1 MTERVRNG
9 LKCRDPAETPTPGFR
24 ADCRGS
30 VRVCENLVCISCTE
44 GESASRLTSYICPRL
59 LRRLRSVQHSLA
71 AMIGMPFG
79 KKSPKSE
86 LHEFFQLHPGNPV
99 FDIQPKS
106 NPPAEPLFLCTL
118 TCPAIGGPQG
128 LPEQTFTG
136 QGRNKKTAEQYASE
150 KALEFLRQRGLMA
163 PAIVQMP
170 DQKLPLD
177 LQKQLASTQMVPVS
191 LLLYGCKA
199 VPLHASLIR
208 SIPSMRNP
216 KACWHSVLNAVKP
229 TLISV

>member
-1 MTERVRNG
+1 MYQRV
-9 LKCRDPAETPTPGFR
+9 GFTSH
-24 ADCRGS
+24 S
-30 VRVCENLVCISCTE
+30 VH
-44 GESASRLTSYICPRL
+44 SAGV
-59 LRRLRSVQHSLA
+59 RRTRSVCHIVA
-71 AMIGMPFG
+71 TMMGMPFG

-150 KALEFLRQRGLMA
+150 KALDFLRQRGLMA
-163 PAIVQMP
+163 PAMIQMP
-170 DQKLPLD
+170 EQQLPLD
-177 LQKQLASTQMVPVS
+177 LQRQLANTQMVPVS
-191 LLLYGCKA
+191 
-199 VPLHASLIR
+199 VPSYARSLVFVTSADIHNTRHSNWGASWHGMCLH
-208 SIPSMRNP
+208 
-216 KACWHSVLNAVKP
+216 
-229 TLISV
+229 

>member
-1 MTERVRNG
+1 
-9 LKCRDPAETPTPGFR
+9 
-24 ADCRGS
+24 
-30 VRVCENLVCISCTE
+30 
-44 GESASRLTSYICPRL
+44 
-59 LRRLRSVQHSLA
+59 
-71 AMIGMPFG
+71 MIGMPFG

-86 LHEFFQLHPGNPV
+86 LHEFFQLHPGNPT

-150 KALEFLRQRGLMA
+150 KALDFLRQRGLMA

-170 DQKLPLD
+170 DQQLPLD
-177 LQKQLASTQMVPVS
+177 LQKQLASPQMVPLHDLQLKAMNSRALAPPLQNTQTMQTPTTSNGTGGHGVES
-191 LLLYGCKA
+191 RRDAQEDYDSMEKDDLVAKLKQALRENQRLKFEVEQEQDRRQGAIDMLLG
-199 VPLHASLIR
+199 
-208 SIPSMRNP
+208 
-216 KACWHSVLNAVKP
+216 VKP
-229 TLISV
+229 KQLQ

>member
-1 MTERVRNG
+1 M
-9 LKCRDPAETPTPGFR
+9 
-24 ADCRGS
+24 
-30 VRVCENLVCISCTE
+30 CENLDCISAARPAHIVHCPQCRRASPQEGLPHSCT
-44 GESASRLTSYICPRL
+44 
-59 LRRLRSVQHSLA
+59 
-71 AMIGMPFG
+71 MMGMPFG

-150 KALEFLRQRGLMA
+150 KALDFLRQRGLMA
-163 PAIVQMP
+163 PAMIQMP
-170 DQKLPLD
+170 EQQLPLD
-177 LQKQLASTQMVPVS
+177 LQRQLASTQIIPVS
-191 LLLYGCKA
+191 VLLHGC
-199 VPLHASLIR
+199 SLIFVTPAD
-208 SIPSMRNP
+208 IYNTQHEDLGT
-216 KACWHSVLNAVKP
+216 CWHGTHSPSKP
-229 TLISV
+229 TINVV

>member
-1 MTERVRNG
+1 MH
-9 LKCRDPAETPTPGFR
+9 AETPPPGFR
-24 ADCRGS
+24 AADCRVCAG
-30 VRVCENLVCISCTE
+30 VRK
-44 GESASRLTSYICPRL
+44 PRL
-59 LRRLRSVQHSLA
+59 HRRGERVQAHLVYLSKQQLLCCLKSVHHSFA
-71 AMIGMPFG
+71 TMIGMPFG

-163 PAIVQMP
+163 PAMVQMP

-177 LQKQLASTQMVPVS
+177 LQRQLASTQMVPVS

-199 VPLHASLIR
+199 VLRDTFQTRYENLESMLAWHVECTSALKPSLLF
-208 SIPSMRNP
+208 
-216 KACWHSVLNAVKP
+216 V
-229 TLISV
+229 

>member
-1 MTERVRNG
+1 
-9 LKCRDPAETPTPGFR
+9 
-24 ADCRGS
+24 
-30 VRVCENLVCISCTE
+30 
-44 GESASRLTSYICPRL
+44 
-59 LRRLRSVQHSLA
+59 
-71 AMIGMPFG
+71 MIGMPFG

-86 LHEFFQLHPGNPV
+86 LHEFFQLHPGNPT

-150 KALEFLRQRGLMA
+150 KALDFLRQRGLMA

-170 DQKLPLD
+170 DQQLPLD
-177 LQKQLASTQMVPVS
+177 LQKQLASPQMVPVS
-191 LLLYGCKA
+191 TVTVWVLCSMA
-199 VPLHASLIR
+199 VMRRSSPLSL
-208 SIPSMRNP
+208 S
-216 KACWHSVLNAVKP
+216 
-229 TLISV
+229 

>member
-1 MTERVRNG
+1 MKVPVTQIDFAVLCSNWHHNPYST
-9 LKCRDPAETPTPGFR
+9 LAFPKCSCRHRAETPTSGFR
-24 ADCRGS
+24 AAECRGS
-30 VRVCENLVCISCTE
+30 VRMCENLVCISCTE
-44 GESASRLTSYICPRL
+44 GQSASWLTSQICQSRHL
-59 LRRLRSVQHSLA
+59 LVAFLSLVA
-71 AMIGMPFG
+71 TMMGIPFG

-170 DQKLPLD
+170 EQKLPLD

-191 LLLYGCKA
+191 LKLRGFCL
-199 VPLHASLIR
+199 VQS
-208 SIPSMRNP
+208 SI
-216 KACWHSVLNAVKP
+216 H
-229 TLISV
+229 

>member
-1 MTERVRNG
+1 M
-9 LKCRDPAETPTPGFR
+9 
-24 ADCRGS
+24 
-30 VRVCENLVCISCTE
+30 CENLVCITCI
-44 GESASRLTSYICPRL
+44 ESTRPGSPRASIKLETSVSPEEHRK
-59 LRRLRSVQHSLA
+59 SSA
-71 AMIGMPFG
+71 TMIGMPFG

-163 PAIVQMP
+163 PAMAQMP
-170 DQKLPLD
+170 EQKLPLD
-177 LQKQLASTQMVPVS
+177 LQRQLASTQMAPVS
-191 LLLYGCKA
+191 LLPYGCSL
-199 VPLHASLIR
+199 VPFILAEHIQ
-208 SIPSMRNP
+208 PDMRNC
-216 KACWHSVLNAVKP
+216 KQAGLACCMRFCNLSLH
-229 TLISV
+229 

>member
-1 MTERVRNG
+1 MPVVTGRK
-9 LKCRDPAETPTPGFR
+9 LLETPTPWFQS
-24 ADCRGS
+24 CRLQRGLCGCAKTS
-30 VRVCENLVCISCTE
+30 FVSSCIE
-44 GESASRLTSYICPRL
+44 GQNAPRFTSYICQNSRL
-59 LRRLRSVQHSLA
+59 SCRLRSTSRSFA
-71 AMIGMPFG
+71 TMMGIPFG

-163 PAIVQMP
+163 PAMLQMP
-170 DQKLPLD
+170 EQQLPLD
-177 LQKQLASTQMVPVS
+177 LQRQLASTQMAPVS
-191 LLLYGCKA
+191 LLLCGCQ
-199 VPLHASLIR
+199 VVLLHASLIHSR
-208 SIPSMRNP
+208 PSM
-216 KACWHSVLNAVKP
+216 KS
-229 TLISV
+229 